1 MTFAIFTILSVP
13 TALVDNFPGL
23 LVLRCL
29 QGYFGSPCL
38 ATGGAS
44 MGDMYSLLKLPY
56 LLTFWVAAATCG
68 PALGPL
74 VSGFSVPPENWRW
87 SLWEILWVSGP
98 VFLLLFFC
106 LPETSTPNILLRRAR
121 RLRVLTGNQKLRS
134 QSEIDQ
140 SELTVKE
147 VANDALWKPIQI
159 LVQDPAILF
168 AAVYTSLVYGIY
180 YSFFEVF
187 PLVYIGLYHF
197 NYGQMGLTFL
207 SIAIG
212 TTLAFITYF
221 SYLYF
226 ILEPNIK
233 ANGFGPPEQRLVSA
247 LYASFLLPI
256 GLFLFGWTANGHI
269 HYIVSVVGIGI
280 YAFGVFVVLQCIFL
294 YVPLTYPQ
302 YAASLFAS
310 NDFTRSAMA
319 AGAILFARPL
329 YLNLGIGQGISLLA
343 AFTVACVGGIW
354 VLYFCGARLR
364 AKSRFA
370 VK

>member
-1 MTFAIFTILSVP
+1 
-13 TALVDNFPGL
+13 
-23 LVLRCL
+23 
-29 QGYFGSPCL
+29 
-38 ATGGAS
+38 
-44 MGDMYSLLKLPY
+44 
-56 LLTFWVAAATCG
+56 
-68 PALGPL
+68 
-74 VSGFSVPPENWRW
+74 
-87 SLWEILWVSGP
+87 
-98 VFLLLFFC
+98 
-106 LPETSTPNILLRRAR
+106 
-121 RLRVLTGNQKLRS
+121 
-134 QSEIDQ
+134 
-140 SELTVKE
+140 
-147 VANDALWKPIQI
+147 
-159 LVQDPAILF
+159 
-168 AAVYTSLVYGIY
+168 
-180 YSFFEVF
+180 
-187 PLVYIGLYHF
+187 
-197 NYGQMGLTFL
+197 MGLTFL

-212 TTLAFITYF
+212 TALAVMTYF

-226 ILEPNIK
+226 ILSPNIK
-233 ANGFGPPEQRLVSA
+233 ANGFGPPEQRLLSA

-269 HYIVSVVGIGI
+269 HWIASVVGIGI
-280 YAFGVFVVLQCIFL
+280 YAFGVFIVLQCIFL

-343 AFTVACVGGIW
+343 AFMVACVGGIW